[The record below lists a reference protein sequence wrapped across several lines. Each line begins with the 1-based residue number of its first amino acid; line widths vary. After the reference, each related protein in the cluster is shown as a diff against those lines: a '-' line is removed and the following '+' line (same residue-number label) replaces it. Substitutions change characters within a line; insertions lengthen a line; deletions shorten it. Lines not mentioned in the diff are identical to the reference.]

1 MSLPAIQHVYVLKI
15 RYSGEEDDVYV
26 FNLYEDACYKAFEYF
41 EMHMSSNDPVQDID
55 ELQDWLFKIDKG
67 YFQIFSTN
75 IQ

>member
-1 MSLPAIQHVYVLKI
+1 MNQPVIQHVYVLKI
-15 RYSGEEDDVYV
+15 RHSGEEDEVYV

-41 EMHMSSNDPVQDID
+41 EMPMSDID
-55 ELQDWLFKIDKG
+55 PMESIDDLEEWLFEYDKG

>member
-26 FNLYEDACYKAFEYF
+26 FNLYEDACFKAFEYF
-41 EMHMSSNDPVQDID
+41 EMLLSGIDPMDSID
-55 ELQDWLFKIDKG
+55 DLEEWLFEYDKG

>member
-1 MSLPAIQHVYVLKI
+1 MNPPTIQHVYVLKI
-15 RYSGEEDDVYV
+15 RHSGEEDDVYV

-41 EMHMSSNDPVQDID
+41 EMLMNSADPVRDID
-55 ELQDWLFKIDKG
+55 DLEEWLFEYDKG